1 LTEKNAH
8 DYKNRLAR
16 VSLVPS
22 SGGVFEIRLNG
33 RDIHSKK
40 ATGQFPDQDQIVAQV
55 GTLLPSDG

>member
-1 LTEKNAH
+1 LTEKIAH

-22 SGGVFEIRLNG
+22 SGGVFEVRLNG
-33 RDIHSKK
+33 RDIYSKK
-40 ATGQFPDQDQIVAQV
+40 ATGRFPDQNQIVAQI